1 MARDQA
7 MKRENHAEQ
16 ITTFKRQLHF
26 HNERGKTVETD
37 PELTAEDRTRNLA
50 YHEWVMDRLRGRL
63 IDLEGH

>member
-26 HNERGKTVETD
+26 HNERGKSVETD
-37 PELTAEDRTRNLA
+37 PELTAEDRTGNRPILT
-50 YHEWVMDRLRGRL
+50 G
-63 IDLEGH
+63 